1 MESNSAGQRALWTF
15 LMHTLVGP
23 FLAALAIMLLTLG
36 AGALGVGPP
45 SLKTL
50 PPEELL
56 PTAADWALTS
66 YVWSAMPAA
75 VAGAALA
82 ILAYMRGTY
91 GWLEAAVAGAVTAS
105 IAAFLAGGVA
115 ADHITPIAAI
125 AALALIG
132 VRTLLVK
139 GGILA

>member
-1 MESNSAGQRALWTF
+1 MEQYSSGQRALWTF

-23 FLAALAIMLLTLG
+23 FLAAVAIMLLTLG
-36 AGALGVGPP
+36 AGALGVGPA

-50 PPEELL
+50 PPGELL
-56 PTAADWALTS
+56 PMAADWALTS
-66 YVWSAMPAA
+66 YIWSAMPAA
-75 VAGAALA
+75 VAGVGLA
-82 ILAYMRGTY
+82 ILAYTRGTY

-105 IAAFLAGGVA
+105 IVAFLAGGVA
-115 ADHITPIAAI
+115 ANHVTPIAVI

-132 VRTLLVK
+132 VRELLIR